1 MITWFIAH
9 PWMTLILGILSLIVI
24 EETVAN
30 ICNLIRRIK
39 RFNLVK
45 SFADKGYTKEEI
57 MEVFGDKTDI

>member
-1 MITWFIAH
+1 
-9 PWMTLILGILSLIVI
+9 MTLILGILALIVI
-24 EETVAN
+24 DGAITN

-39 RFNLVK
+39 RFKLVK